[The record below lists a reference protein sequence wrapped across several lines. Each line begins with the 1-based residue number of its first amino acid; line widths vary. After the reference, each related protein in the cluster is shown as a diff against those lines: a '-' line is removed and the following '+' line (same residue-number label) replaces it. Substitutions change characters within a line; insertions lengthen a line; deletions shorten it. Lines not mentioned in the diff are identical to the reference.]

1 MDTQEQYLRQLKN
14 LFWENG
20 FVSEDNQL
28 ERLAIFASLISK
40 KNNNLNLISK
50 KDINSVIE
58 NHIFISSYLAAFLPE
73 RINHFLDIGTG
84 GGFPGIPLAIVRP
97 LLKGVLVESIKK
109 KIDAVNEFINKL
121 KIGNL
126 VVENFR
132 VEDPYFISKYKDT
145 FDLIVS
151 RATVPLI
158 QLVDYSLPVIKEKA
172 FLASLKGGELDDEI
186 KKTELKYK
194 PHIKKLTTF
203 ELSYKPNNLR
213 NEKGKKLI
221 LLELMK

>member
-132 VEDPYFISKYKDT
+132 VEDPDFISKYKDT